1 MASFLYQART
11 INGKPSNGRIDARD
25 EADARVKLRARQLI
39 PVKLTVT
46 VTKKADNNDFET
58 ALKNLLAPKLT
69 SKDLQIFTRQFATL
83 INSGIPISDSI
94 KILADGS
101 QIKILKDSLLQIQA
115 SIETGKRLSESM
127 IQHPQIFDRLYCNMV
142 QAGEEAGIIDTI
154 LNRLSSY
161 LEKNEKIKNQVKG
174 ALIMPLV
181 ITIVAFCVVTGIIL
195 FVIPKFQQFYSSSGK
210 ALPAITQMLIDLSA
224 FIRTKWYLM
233 IIGMTTVFGSVTYYL
248 GTVEGKRNFD
258 IFIINAPIF
267 GDLVQKSSVARMSRT
282 LSTLLSSGIGLI
294 EAIEIASRTAG
305 NYVIEKALA
314 NCKDAVTIGKPFN
327 SALQKQKE
335 IPLMV
340 TQMVGIGEQSGALD
354 TMLGKIADFYE
365 DEVENAVKSM
375 TSLIEPIMMVGLGG
389 IIAVVLIAM
398 YLPIFSL
405 GDTIGN

>member
-1 MASFLYQART
+1 MANYLYQARM
-11 INGKPSNGRIDARD
+11 INGQPASGRIEARD
-25 EADARVKLRARQLI
+25 ENDARVKLRAKQLI
-39 PVKLTVT
+39 PVKLTLTIV
-46 VTKKADNNDFET
+46 KKNEKSDFEQ

-83 INSGIPISDSI
+83 INAGIPISDSI

-101 QIKILKDSLLQIQA
+101 QNVLLKEGLLQIQG

-127 IQHPQIFDRLYCNMV
+127 VQHPQIFDRLYCNMI

-154 LNRLSSY
+154 LQRLSTY

-174 ALIMPLV
+174 ALVMPLV

-210 ALPAITQMLIDLSA
+210 ALPAITQMLIDLSG

-233 IIGMTTVFGSVTYYL
+233 IMGMVTGGGSITYYL
-248 GTVEGKRNFD
+248 GTAEGKQNFD
-258 IFIINAPIF
+258 KFIINAPIF

-305 NYVIEKALA
+305 NYVIERALA

-335 IPLMV
+335 IPIMV

-365 DEVENAVKSM
+365 DEVENSVKSM